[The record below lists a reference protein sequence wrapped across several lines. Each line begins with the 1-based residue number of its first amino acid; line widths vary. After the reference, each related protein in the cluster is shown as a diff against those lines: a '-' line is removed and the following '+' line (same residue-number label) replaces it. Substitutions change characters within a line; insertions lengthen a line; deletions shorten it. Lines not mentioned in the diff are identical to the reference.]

1 MLEIKI
7 FLGGRRMEES
17 MIDTKKKP
25 KKDKEDIGAVSWE
38 PNDKN
43 SSRRGELIM
52 SSTKKRS
59 RRQED
64 VDQDASIIYHYLP
77 NFGENVQENKR
88 TGITF

>member
-1 MLEIKI
+1 
-7 FLGGRRMEES
+7 
-17 MIDTKKKP
+17 MIDTKKKS
-25 KKDKEDIGAVSWE
+25 KKDKENMGAVSWK

-43 SSRRGELIM
+43 SSRRGELTM

-64 VDQDASIIYHYLP
+64 MDKHASIIYHYLL

-88 TGITF
+88 TGVTF